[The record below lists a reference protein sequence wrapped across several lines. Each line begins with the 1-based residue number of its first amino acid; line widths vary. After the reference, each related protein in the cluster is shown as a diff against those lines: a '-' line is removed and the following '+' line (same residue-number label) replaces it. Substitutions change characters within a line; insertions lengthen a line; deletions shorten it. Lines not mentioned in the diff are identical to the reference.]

1 MAINKSFV
9 VRHGLE
15 VATDLILANATN
27 RRVGIGSTIPTFTL
41 DVRGGIGATNTYT
54 SGISTIINELRVGT
68 GGTVFSVIAGPVGSG
83 QSVGVGSASPAYLL
97 DVRSPVSTGQTAL
110 YVYGD
115 ARITGD
121 LVVDDLVF
129 DDATVQDLRVQ
140 ETLFVGADGGAGIAT
155 IKQLNV
161 SGLTTT
167 NQLIAYGISTFRA
180 YGQFID
186 NTSLY
191 FGNGADLNIYHDG
204 SNSYIQEQGA
214 GNLYVQSNGGSV
226 NIRTNAT
233 ENAFVANQDGSVELY
248 YDNAKKFETL
258 SIGATVTGTTFT
270 NQLNVSGVSTFSG
283 NVSFGSSALFGYN
296 KIIFGSGN
304 SLEIGHSGGGAQIYN
319 FGGGK
324 LALQSS
330 DEIEFRTLTGFY
342 ARFTESFGALLYDNN
357 NQIRLQTL
365 GAGATVTGTL
375 FTNQLSSSGVA
386 TANAYYVG
394 GTQVISSARQLQNIA
409 SLDATTTATIEAA
422 IQNAPNTFTD
432 LRVTGV
438 STFVGLATFNSGLQ
452 VVSGVTTLGTVQVS
466 SGIIT
471 ATSGIITYYGN
482 GSFLTG
488 NARNLTATIGLGTTG
503 GVVGYGVS
511 FIQFAGPGVST
522 VYYNGNT
529 GIATVT
535 ITGGGSGSAS
545 IGIGTT
551 PGEAFTGIVTAGNLW
566 YNSNLGRMFIYY
578 QDVDSAQW
586 VDASPSNVGV
596 ITSLTNVSF
605 APGSATSPSM
615 YFIGDPQTG
624 FFSPGAGQFT
634 VVSTGSS
641 VLNINPSGIRITGVA
656 TATDFDS
663 LSDIRYKENINTVD
677 GALSK
682 VDQLRGVKF
691 DWKESGLPSYGVIA
705 QELKEVLPELVHGSD
720 PKTVN
725 YNGIIGVLIEAIKEL
740 KAEVEELKNNK

>member
-1 MAINKSFV
+1 MAINKNFV
-9 VRHGLE
+9 VKNGFE
-15 VATDLILANATN
+15 VATDLILANASTK
-27 RRVGIGSTIPTFTL
+27 RVGIGSTNPKYKL
-41 DVRGGIGATNTYT
+41 DVVGGIGVTDIYAV
-54 SGISTIINELRVGT
+54 GITTVLNELRVGT
-68 GGTVFSVIAGPVGSG
+68 GGTVFSVIAGPTGAG

-180 YGQFID
+180 NAQFID

-191 FGNGADLNIYHDG
+191 FGDSNDLNIYHDG
-204 SNSYIQEQGA
+204 SNSYIQEQGT
-214 GNLYVQSNGGSV
+214 GNLYVQSSAGSV

-258 SIGATVTGTTFT
+258 
-270 NQLNVSGVSTFSG
+270 GV
-283 NVSFGSSALFGYN
+283 
-296 KIIFGSGN
+296 
-304 SLEIGHSGGGAQIYN
+304 
-319 FGGGK
+319 
-324 LALQSS
+324 
-330 DEIEFRTLTGFY
+330 
-342 ARFTESFGALLYDNN
+342 
-357 NQIRLQTL
+357 
-365 GAGATVTGTL
+365 GATVTGTL

-386 TANAYYVG
+386 TVSALYID
-394 GTQVISSARQLQNIA
+394 GTSVINNSRQLQNIA

-422 IQNAPNTFTD
+422 IQNAPNTFSD
-432 LRVTGV
+432 LTVTGV

-452 VVSGVTTLGTVQVS
+452 VVSGVTTLGTVRVS

-535 ITGGGSGSAS
+535 ISGGGSGSAS

-551 PGEAFTGIVTAGNLW
+551 PGDAFVGIITAGNLW
-566 YNSNLGRMFIYY
+566 YNSNLGRLFIYY

-615 YFIGDPQTG
+615 YFLGDPQTG

-641 VLNINPSGIRITGVA
+641 VLNINPNGINVTGIVTSTRLSTGNIVSSGII
-656 TATDFDS
+656 TATDFDA
-663 LSDIRYKENINTVD
+663 LSDRRYKENVATVD

-705 QELKEVLPELVHGSD
+705 QELEEVLPELVHGND

-740 KAEVEELKNNK
+740 KAEVEELKKDK

>member
-1 MAINKSFV
+1 MAINKNFV
-9 VRHGLE
+9 VKNGFE

-27 RRVGIGSTIPTFTL
+27 RRVGIGSTIPAYTL
-41 DVRGGIGATNTYT
+41 DVRGGIAATNTYT
-54 SGISTIINELRVGT
+54 SGISTVINELRVGT

-167 NQLIAYGISTFRA
+167 NQLIAYGISTFRG
-180 YGQFID
+180 YGQFVD

-191 FGNGADLNIYHDG
+191 FGDGADLNIYHDG

-226 NIRTNAT
+226 NIRTNTT

-248 YDNAKKFETL
+248 YDNVKKFETL
-258 SIGATVTGTTFT
+258 
-270 NQLNVSGVSTFSG
+270 GV
-283 NVSFGSSALFGYN
+283 
-296 KIIFGSGN
+296 
-304 SLEIGHSGGGAQIYN
+304 
-319 FGGGK
+319 
-324 LALQSS
+324 
-330 DEIEFRTLTGFY
+330 
-342 ARFTESFGALLYDNN
+342 
-357 NQIRLQTL
+357 
-365 GAGATVTGTL
+365 GATVTGTL

-386 TANAYYVG
+386 TANAYYVD
-394 GTQVISSARQLQNIA
+394 GTQVVSSARQLQNIV

-422 IQNAPNTFTD
+422 IANGPNTFSD
-432 LRVTGV
+432 LTVTGV

-452 VVSGVTTLGTVQVS
+452 VVSGITTLGTVQVS

-471 ATSGIITYYGN
+471 ATSGIVTYYGDA
-482 GSFLTG
+482 SYLTG
-488 NARNLTATIGLGTTG
+488 NARDLTATIGVGTTG

-545 IGIGTT
+545 IGIGST
-551 PGEAFTGIVTAGNLW
+551 PGDAFVGIITAGNLW
-566 YNSNLGRMFIYY
+566 YNTNLGRLFIYY
-578 QDVDSAQW
+578 QDLDSAQW
-586 VDASPSNVGV
+586 VDAAPFNVGV
-596 ITSLTNVSF
+596 ITSLSNVSF
-605 APGSATSPSM
+605 VPGSASSPSM
-615 YFIGDPQTG
+615 YFLGDPQTG
-624 FFSPGAGQFT
+624 FFSPGSGQFT
-634 VVSTGSS
+634 IVSTGSS
-641 VLNINPSGIRITGVA
+641 VLNINPSGINVTGIVTSTSVSTGNINSSGVI
-656 TATDFDS
+656 TATDFDA

-677 GALSK
+677 SALTK

-705 QELKEVLPELVHGSD
+705 QELEEVLPELVHGHD

-740 KAEVEELKNNK
+740 KAEVEELKKDK